1 MENTINHNSSG
12 TSTNLDLLLL
22 LLDGAELISDGRAV
36 LAIVTIENLLY
47 LQDTLAPELVL
58 ISLLGLLGARAH
70 QLGGSIREL
79 WNAERLSL
87 WRLLLLDLLV
97 FDRFQLRVLPL
108 GPVEVLRLA
117 VVDIL
122 PVHLHL
128 VGLVSGHWYIH
139 LHLLVVIDNLPPL
152 GLHPRLT
159 HGGYKDAARASP
171 FLGYR

>member
-1 MENTINHNSSG
+1 VENTNNHNSSG

-22 LLDGAELISDGRAV
+22 LLDSAELISDGRAV
-36 LAIVTIENLLY
+36 LAIMAIENLLY

-58 ISLLGLLGARAH
+58 ASLLGLLGAWAH

-97 FDRFQLRVLPL
+97 FDRLQLGVLSL
-108 GPVEVLRLA
+108 GPVEVLGLVR
-117 VVDIL
+117 VDIL

-128 VGLVSGHWYIH
+128 IGVVAGHGSIH
-139 LHLLVVIDNLPPL
+139 LHLLVVVDDLPPL

-159 HGGYKDAARASP
+159 HGGDEDATGAST